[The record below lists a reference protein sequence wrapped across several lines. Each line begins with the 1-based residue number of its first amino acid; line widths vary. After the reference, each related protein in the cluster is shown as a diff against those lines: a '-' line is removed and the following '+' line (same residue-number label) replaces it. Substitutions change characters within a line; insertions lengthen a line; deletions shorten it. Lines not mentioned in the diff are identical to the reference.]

1 MEVGLA
7 PEGLPNLQRAYLGL
21 GLVLVVGALLA
32 GSLSELVLLDHDCF
46 VDIID
51 VDTMDK
57 SIRNSWLSIRI
68 FVMRIYP
75 DK

>member
-1 MEVGLA
+1 MKVGLA
-7 PEGLPNLQRAYLGL
+7 PEGLPKLKGADLGL
-21 GLVLVVGALLA
+21 GLVFVVGALLA